1 MSNPDFNRN
10 KTELMTEAAANRR
23 WLGWAAIFGVCT
35 LFIVINTSATYFG
48 YRFGMF
54 PKDWVFSWRQM
65 LTEQAI
71 IWYPVALMVQ
81 PILWA
86 GRRFRLEKQNW
97 KRSALVHLA
106 LTFCFAAVATLASLS
121 LLSMFEP
128 LQRNGRSLP
137 FFFLSRFITR
147 LPISFI
153 NYWSI
158 LGAGYA
164 FEYYRRFREQQL
176 QATRLQAMLVE
187 AQLQALK
194 MQLHPHF
201 LFNTLH
207 AISAL
212 MDEDVKAARRMIAR
226 LSELLR
232 LTLEN
237 AGQQEVPLRQ
247 ELDALE
253 RYLEIEQIRF
263 QDRLTVKISIEPETL
278 EARVP
283 NLILQPIVENS
294 IRHGIAP
301 CSDAGRIEISAARQN
316 GHLELSVRDDGPGM
330 VESETGKEGI
340 GLANTRSRLQQLYG
354 DAHRLEIRNASEGGL
369 VVKMLI
375 PYVVGQTVGL
385 SVSEDA

>member
-1 MSNPDFNRN
+1 MSKPDFIS
-10 KTELMTEAAANRR
+10 KIADSSGEAGASRGWIR
-23 WLGWAAIFGVCT
+23 WAVILGACS
-35 LFIVINTSATYFG
+35 LFILINTATTYFG
-48 YRFGMF
+48 YTFNLYPR
-54 PKDWVFSWRQM
+54 DWVFSWRRM
-65 LTEQAI
+65 LMEQGMV
-71 IWYPVALMVQ
+71 WYPVALLVP

-86 GRRFRLEKQNW
+86 GRRFRLERRNW

-106 LTFCFAAVATLASLS
+106 LTFCFDAGVTIFSLGLFS
-121 LLSMFEP
+121 LVES
-128 LQRNGRSLP
+128 LQREGHSLP
-137 FFFLSRFITR
+137 FVFLSRFVAR

-153 NYWSI
+153 SYWAI

-176 QATRLQAMLVE
+176 QASRLQAMLVE
-187 AQLQALK
+187 AQLHALK

-247 ELDALE
+247 ELQALE

-263 QDRLTVKISIEPETL
+263 QDRLTVQLRIEPETL

-301 CSDAGRIEISAARQN
+301 TSDAGKIEIRAARQN

-330 VESETGKEGI
+330 ADGQMNKEGI

-354 DAHRLEIRNASEGGL
+354 DAHDLEIMNAAEGGL
-369 VVKMLI
+369 MVKMAI
-375 PYVVGQTVGL
+375 PFRK
-385 SVSEDA
+385 SADEE

>member
-1 MSNPDFNRN
+1 MSKPDFISR
-10 KTELMTEAAANRR
+10 KTELSGEAAASRGWMR
-23 WLGWAAIFGVCT
+23 WAVIFGACT
-35 LFIVINTSATYFG
+35 LFIFINSTATYFG
-48 YRFGMF
+48 YKFGMF
-54 PKDWVFSWRQM
+54 PNDWAFSWRRI
-65 LTEQAI
+65 LLEQLM
-71 IWYPVALMVQ
+71 IWYPVAFLTF

-86 GRRFRLEKQNW
+86 SRRFRLERRNW

-106 LTFCFAAVATLASLS
+106 LTFCFDAVVTFFSLS
-121 LLSMFEP
+121 LLSLLEP
-128 LQRNGRSLP
+128 LQRGGKSLP
-137 FFFLSRFITR
+137 FFFLSRFVAR

-153 NYWSI
+153 NYWAI

-176 QATRLQAMLVE
+176 QASRLQAMLVE

-232 LTLEN
+232 LTLDN

-247 ELDALE
+247 ELEVLE

-263 QDRLTVKISIEPETL
+263 QDRLTVQMKIDPEAL

-301 CSDAGRIEISAARQN
+301 TSDAGRIVIQAARQN
-316 GHLELSVRDDGPGM
+316 GHLELSVRDDGPGITNG
-330 VESETGKEGI
+330 EISKEGI
-340 GLANTRSRLQQLYG
+340 GLTNTRSRLQQLYG
-354 DAHRLEIRNASEGGL
+354 EAHRLEISNASEGGL
-369 VVKMLI
+369 VVRMTI
-375 PYVVGQTVGL
+375 PFQ
-385 SVSEDA
+385 SRRSED

>member
-1 MSNPDFNRN
+1 MRLPPTRYAGVTIFS
-10 KTELMTEAAANRR
+10 
-23 WLGWAAIFGVCT
+23 LG
-35 LFIVINTSATYFG
+35 LFS
-48 YRFGMF
+48 
-54 PKDWVFSWRQM
+54 
-65 LTEQAI
+65 
-71 IWYPVALMVQ
+71 
-81 PILWA
+81 
-86 GRRFRLEKQNW
+86 
-97 KRSALVHLA
+97 LVE
-106 LTFCFAAVATLASLS
+106 S
-121 LLSMFEP
+121 
-128 LQRNGRSLP
+128 LQREGHSLP
-137 FFFLSRFITR
+137 FVFLSRFVAR

-153 NYWSI
+153 SYWAI

-176 QATRLQAMLVE
+176 QASRLQAMLVE
-187 AQLQALK
+187 AQLHALK

-247 ELDALE
+247 EIQALE

-263 QDRLTVKISIEPETL
+263 QDRLTVQLRIEPETL

-301 CSDAGRIEISAARQN
+301 TSDAGKIEIRAARQN

-330 VESETGKEGI
+330 ADGQMNKEGI

-354 DAHRLEIRNASEGGL
+354 DAHDLEIMNAAEGGL
-369 VVKMLI
+369 MVKMAI
-375 PYVVGQTVGL
+375 PFRK
-385 SVSEDA
+385 SADEE

>member
-1 MSNPDFNRN
+1 MRN
-10 KTELMTEAAANRR
+10 EVGSEAAVGR
-23 WLGWAAIFGVCT
+23 GWSKWAVSLAVCT
-35 LFIVINTSATYFG
+35 LFIVINSTAAYFS
-48 YRFGMF
+48 YSLGMF
-54 PKDWVFSWRQM
+54 PRDRVFSWRRT
-65 LTEQAI
+65 LLEQVLV
-71 IWYPVALMVQ
+71 WYPMALLVP

-86 GRRFRLEKQNW
+86 GRRFPLERRNW

-106 LTFCFAAVATLASLS
+106 LTFCFDATLTVSALS
-121 LLSMFEP
+121 LFSLIEP
-128 LQRNGRSLP
+128 LQREGHSLS
-137 FFFLSRFITR
+137 FIFLSRFIAR

-153 NYWSI
+153 TYWAI

-164 FEYYRRFREQQL
+164 VEYYRRFREQQL
-176 QATRLQAMLVE
+176 HASRLQAMLVE

-212 MDEDVKAARRMIAR
+212 MDEDVRAARRMIAR

-237 AGQQEVPLRQ
+237 AGRQEVPLRQ
-247 ELDALE
+247 ELDALD

-263 QDRLTVKISIEPETL
+263 QDRLQVQLRIEPETL

-283 NLILQPIVENS
+283 NLILQPLVENS

-301 CSDAGRIEISAARQN
+301 VSDAGRIEISAVRLN
-316 GHLELSVRDDGPGM
+316 GALELSVRDDGPGI
-330 VESETGKEGI
+330 VAGTVGKDGI

-354 DAHRLEIRNASEGGL
+354 DAHRLEIENAAEGGL
-369 VVKMLI
+369 IVKVTI
-375 PYVVGQTVGL
+375 PFVAGNEG
-385 SVSEDA
+385 

>member
-1 MSNPDFNRN
+1 MSNPDFIRK
-10 KTELMTEAAANRR
+10 KTEFVAEAAVNRR
-23 WLGWAAIFGVCT
+23 WVRWAAIFGACS
-35 LFIVINTSATYFG
+35 LFILINTAATYFG
-48 YRFGMF
+48 HRFGMF
-54 PKDWVFSWRQM
+54 PSDWVFSWRRM
-65 LTEQAI
+65 LTEQAVV
-71 IWYPVALMVQ
+71 WYPVALMVP

-86 GRRFRLEKQNW
+86 SRRFRLERQNW

-106 LTFCFAAVATLASLS
+106 LTFCFDALVTFLSLS
-121 LLSMFEP
+121 LFGLFEP

-137 FFFLSRFITR
+137 FFFLSRFIAR

-153 NYWSI
+153 NYWAI

-176 QATRLQAMLVE
+176 QASRLQAMLVE

-263 QDRLTVKISIEPETL
+263 QDRLTVKMNIQPETL

-301 CSDAGRIEISAARQN
+301 SSDAGRIEISATRQN
-316 GHLELSVRDDGPGM
+316 GHLELSVQDDGPGI
-330 VESETGKEGI
+330 VDGEISKDGI

-354 DAHRLEIRNASEGGL
+354 DAHRLEISNVAAGGL
-369 VVKMLI
+369 LVRMKI
-375 PYVVGQTVGL
+375 PFQIASNEG
-385 SVSEDA
+385 